1 MSGRSELS
9 FDECVRLD
17 LFYVENW
24 NLVEDL
30 KILWRTVLAVLKRD
44 GAY

>member
-1 MSGRSELS
+1 
-9 FDECVRLD
+9 
-17 LFYVENW
+17 VENW

-30 KILWRTVLAVLKRD
+30 KILWRTVSTVVHHQ